1 MKYVIVTQIKNQ
13 EDRVFEWMVYHM
25 NQGFDSFIIYDDGS
39 EDKTI
44 EEINKFIS
52 EFPKIKVLI
61 EKTDG
66 IGGSYNINQCK
77 NSESYGTDKSFH
89 DRLNRSYTKGNQI
102 AYKNNIESICA
113 FIDVDE
119 FLLTEKDK
127 KVIDIIENIFNE
139 KDIMQISVINFDVK
153 DDYILKKNFIKEN
166 LNSFEYWD
174 DECVNLHP
182 IWKNRVKCVV
192 KSKFVKNIS
201 FVHNIAQETQNYT
214 YYVERNYNKLRL
226 LHFRKP
232 NLPNSSEIKF
242 VKNNLISEIIKKNLI
257 V

>member
-1 MKYVIVTQIKNQ
+1 MKYVIITQIKNQ

-44 EEINKFIS
+44 EEINKFIL
-52 EFPKIKVLI
+52 EFPKIKVFI

-66 IGGSYNINQCK
+66 IGSSYNINQCK
-77 NSESYGTDKSFH
+77 NSEFYGTDKSLN
-89 DRLNRSYTKGNQI
+89 DRITRSYTKGNQI
-102 AYKNNIESICA
+102 ANKINNESICA

-119 FLLTEKDK
+119 FLLTEENK
-127 KVIDIIENIFNE
+127 KVVDIIENIFN
-139 KDIMQISVINFDVK
+139 KNNIMQICIVNFDVK
-153 DDYILKKNFIKEN
+153 DNYFLKKNFIKEN
-166 LNSFEYWD
+166 LEYFEYWN

-201 FVHNIAQETQNYT
+201 FVHNIVENTPNHT
-214 YYVERNYNKLRL
+214 YYVERDYNKLRM

-242 VKNNLISEIIKKNLI
+242 VKNNLICEIIKNNI
-257 V
+257 